1 MTLAVNLANLV
12 DGLGADGTNLLANKI
27 YQSNTL
33 NYPGAIALDSSEN
46 LYVTY
51 GEYNNS
57 SYTVPANIMKLNSS
71 LALQWAR
78 SINGATVGNSNELV
92 FDSSDN
98 LYARIGNF
106 NIMKIETAT
115 PTITWQ
121 AKTYR
126 SGSLSDPVHIALIG
140 TQLFMIPTGSTT
152 GLLVGVLQT
161 ATSPVGKTAGVLSYT
176 ADTRTLSA
184 ITPNYTSDTSSWG
197 SGNYYTGTV
206 PTISVTDITTTT
218 ATQSSIT

>member
-1 MTLAVNLANLV
+1 
-12 DGLGADGTNLLANKI
+12 
-27 YQSNTL
+27 
-33 NYPGAIALDSSEN
+33 
-46 LYVTY
+46 
-51 GEYNNS
+51 
-57 SYTVPANIMKLNSS
+57 
-71 LALQWAR
+71 
-78 SINGATVGNSNELV
+78 
-92 FDSSDN
+92 
-98 LYARIGNF
+98 
-106 NIMKIETAT
+106 
-115 PTITWQ
+115 
-121 AKTYR
+121 
-126 SGSLSDPVHIALIG
+126 
-140 TQLFMIPTGSTT
+140 MIPTGSTT

>member
-12 DGLGADGTNLLANKI
+12 DGLGADGTITDAKSI
-27 YQSNTL
+27 SDKPNTSTGYFDL
-33 NYPGAIALDSSEN
+33 PSGTTGQRPGSPTTGM
-46 LYVTY
+46 VRH
-51 GEYNNS
+51 
-57 SYTVPANIMKLNSS
+57 NSS
-71 LALQWAR
+71 LGL
-78 SINGATVGNSNELV
+78 
-92 FDSSDN
+92 
-98 LYARIGNF
+98 
-106 NIMKIETAT
+106 IET
-115 PTITWQ
+115 WN
-121 AKTYR
+121 
-126 SGSLSDPVHIALIG
+126 G
-140 TQLFMIPTGSTT
+140 TAWT

-206 PTISVTDITTTT
+206 PTISITDITTTT